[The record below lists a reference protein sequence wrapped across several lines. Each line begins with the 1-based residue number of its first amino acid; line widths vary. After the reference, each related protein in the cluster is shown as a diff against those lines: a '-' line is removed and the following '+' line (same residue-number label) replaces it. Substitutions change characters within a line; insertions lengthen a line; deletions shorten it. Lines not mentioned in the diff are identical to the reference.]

1 VISVKA
7 FEAAKNALECVLEA
21 AHGEHVLVICD
32 SEKVEIGKAFAEGA
46 LGLGL
51 WTRLAILE
59 APEEPRREIPRHLF
73 EMVTGQKPEVLINLL
88 RGAGEETPFRI
99 KLIHLETRDK
109 KSRLGHCPG
118 VSLRMLTS
126 GALAL
131 TVNEHREMQDLA
143 RTLIRKLDHTT
154 KIEVTSPAGTAFSLS
169 TRGRPF
175 FTDTLIDWKEM
186 KWMNLPTGEV
196 LAAPVED
203 SLQGTVVC
211 DLAVGG
217 VGALK
222 EPIELTVNKGVIS
235 GVASHDQEALQQVE
249 RAFATDK
256 WAKVVGEYAFGINPK
271 ATSLTEFLEAEKINR
286 TIHVAFGNNLDM
298 PGGRNPS
305 ANHMDFLVSHP
316 TVKITKEDGE
326 AFTVMENG
334 TFRTA

>member
-1 VISVKA
+1 MKA

-59 APEEPRREIPRHLF
+59 AAEEPRREIPRHLF
-73 EMVTGQKPEVLINLL
+73 EMVTGQKPELFINLL

-203 SLQGTVVC
+203 SLEGKLVC
-211 DLAVGG
+211 DLAIGG

-222 EPIELTVNKGVIS
+222 KPIELIVEKGIVRKAIS
-235 GVASHDQEALQQVE
+235 EDKRALRQVE
-249 RAFATDK
+249 DALTTDK
-256 WAKVVGEYAFGINPK
+256 WAKTVGEFAFGINPK
-271 ATSLTEFLEAEKINR
+271 AKSLEEFLETEKI
-286 TIHVAFGNNLDM
+286 TETVHIAFGHNLDM

-305 ANHMDFLVSHP
+305 GNHMDFLIAKP
-316 TVKITKEDGE
+316 TVTITNSKGE
-326 AFTVMENG
+326 TTTILKNG
-334 TFRTA
+334 KLHTK

>member
-1 VISVKA
+1 
-7 FEAAKNALECVLEA
+7 VLEA
-21 AHGEHVLVICD
+21 VPGERVLIVCD
-32 SEKVEIGKAFAEGA
+32 SEKAEIGRAFADGA

-51 WTRLAILE
+51 WTRLSMLE
-59 APEEPRREIPRHLF
+59 AVKEPRRAVPKHLS
-73 EMVTGQKPEVLINLL
+73 ETVTGQKPEIFINLL
-88 RGAGEETPFRI
+88 RGVGEETPFRI

-118 VSLRMLTS
+118 VSLRMLTG

-131 TVNEHREMQDLA
+131 TVDEHREMQDLA
-143 RTLIRKLDHTT
+143 RTLIRTLDHTAT
-154 KIEVTSPAGTAFSLS
+154 VEVTSPAGTAFSLS
-169 TRGRPF
+169 TAGRPF
-175 FTDTLIDWKEM
+175 YTDTLIDWKQM

-217 VGALK
+217 VGPLR
-222 EPIELTVNKGVIS
+222 EPIELTVNNGVIS
-235 GVASHDQEALQQVE
+235 GVASPDQEARQQVE
-249 RAFATDK
+249 SAFATDK

-271 ATSLTEFLEAEKINR
+271 ATSLTEFLETEKIKR

-305 ANHMDFLVSHP
+305 ANHMDFLISDP
-316 TVKITKEDGE
+316 TVKITKESGE
-326 AFTVMENG
+326 TFTVMEDG
-334 TFRTA
+334 KFKLG